1 MADNA
6 GNAADMARIL
16 ANVHIIVGF
25 ILFCFGV
32 ADRAIQNTE
41 TGFGIWMGVWVSCAW
56 VYFNAA
62 RAIFNSKRLSIFKP
76 TKRLIVNVTRVQAL
90 NRNVLAWLA
99 QR

>member
-41 TGFGIWMGVWVSCAW
+41 TGFGIWMGVWVSCAC
-56 VYFNAA
+56 V
-62 RAIFNSKRLSIFKP
+62 
-76 TKRLIVNVTRVQAL
+76 
-90 NRNVLAWLA
+90 
-99 QR
+99 